1 MANEQVN
8 MKKTVPVV
16 ILVVVVIFLIAFGS
30 RMTKTID
37 AGHGG
42 VLFRIFAGGVEL
54 DKTYSEGFHIIAP
67 WNHMITYEVRQ
78 NEIGE
83 SMNVLSSNGLEIK
96 VDVSTWY
103 HANFKDLPLLHA
115 EIGQDYVRRIVI
127 PSIRSATR
135 TVIGKYTPE
144 ELYSSDRKHIQE
156 QIFDETV
163 EILKDKYVV
172 TDRVLIRS
180 IVLPPSIK
188 NAIEKK
194 LEQEQQS
201 LEYEFKLEKETKE
214 AERRRIE
221 AEGKAAANRIISNS
235 LTDKILREKG
245 IEATLKLANSPNSKI
260 VVIGNS
266 DDGMPIILGGDK

>member
-42 VLFRIFAGGVEL
+42 VLFRTFAGGVEL

>member
-42 VLFRIFAGGVEL
+42 VLFRTFAGGVEL

-214 AERRRIE
+214 ADRRRIE

>member
-144 ELYSSDRKHIQE
+144 ELYSSDRKLIQE

>member
-1 MANEQVN
+1 
-8 MKKTVPVV
+8 
-16 ILVVVVIFLIAFGS
+16 
-30 RMTKTID
+30 MTKTID